1 MLRCFQADLHVHTC
15 LSPCADLTM
24 SPKRIA
30 ERARREKLDML
41 GICDHNSAENVRAAV
56 RAGLENGIIVIPGL
70 EVTTAEEVH
79 IMAIFQRPE
88 DALKLQRVV
97 YRRLPAG
104 ANKPEVFG
112 DQIIANEFDE
122 VEGYSPRMLSAA
134 TSLTVEKLV
143 AKIHELGGLAIASH
157 VDRETNGIIGQL
169 GFIPEGLAV
178 DGLEISSAARLVQT
192 RESNPEIGKYPVI
205 AASDAHFLKDIG
217 KVRTA
222 WTLSEPTFS
231 EIRLALAGKNG
242 RKISIGA

>member
-56 RAGLENGIIVIPGL
+56 RVGLENGIVVIPGL

-79 IMAIFQRPE
+79 IMAIFQNPE
-88 DALKLQRVV
+88 VALKLQRVV

-104 ANKPEVFG
+104 TNKPELFG
-112 DQIIANEFDE
+112 EQIIANELDE
-122 VEGYSPRMLSAA
+122 VEGYNPRMLSAA
-134 TSLTVEKLV
+134 TSLTVEELV

-157 VDRETNGIIGQL
+157 VDRERNGIIGQL
-169 GFIPEGLAV
+169 GFIPDGLAV
-178 DGLEISSAARLVQT
+178 DGLEISAVARLAT
-192 RESNPEIGKYPVI
+192 IRESNPEIGKYPVI
-205 AASDAHFLKDIG
+205 ASSDAHFLNDIG
-217 KVRTA
+217 KTRTA
-222 WTLSEPTFS
+222 WTLAEPTLP
-231 EIRLALAGKNG
+231 EIRLALAGEKG
-242 RKISIGA
+242 RKLSIGA